1 MLSVE
6 GIYQEN
12 QLILK
17 EKVPFTKPVK
27 VIVTFLEEP
36 DNFVASK
43 TNLTQLHKVAGC
55 LKYTGKPKTLE
66 EMDAAIAKGIRTQT
80 K

>member
-1 MLSVE
+1 MLAVE

-12 QLILK
+12 KLILK

-36 DNFVASK
+36 DSVILK
-43 TNLTQLHKVAGC
+43 TNSTKLHKVAGC

-66 EMDAAIAKGIRTQT
+66 EMDAVIT